1 LTLPPLDLLLPIL
14 SIAFLA
20 GLVQGLSGF
29 GSGLVAAPLLALL
42 LPLET
47 AVPLMTL
54 LSPLISLQ
62 NLLHLRQAIRFDR
75 VRVLLAGYVVGT
87 PLGLYLL
94 TRAPATLMLGV
105 LGVFLTGYALVSLT
119 GRQPRARWLREWR
132 FSLGVASGAL
142 GSAYSTSGP
151 PVILHVAAHPE
162 WEPDQQKATLALF
175 LGLSNLITLAAFGL
189 SGLYTGEIFGWFLW
203 AFPLLALG
211 TQAGILLYRRMGAH
225 DYRRLTFGLI
235 LAMGIILLWRAIAL
249 NP

>member
-1 LTLPPLDLLLPIL
+1 MAQLRFPRPSWISLTLAALL
-14 SIAFLA
+14 
-20 GLVQGLSGF
+20 
-29 GSGLVAAPLLALL
+29 LLALL

-75 VRVLLAGYVVGT
+75 VAILLMGYVVGT
-87 PLGLYLL
+87 PLGLFLL
-94 TRAPATLMLGV
+94 TRAPATLMLGT
-105 LGVFLTGYALVSLT
+105 LGIFLTGYALISLT

-132 FSLGVASGAL
+132 FGLGLVSGTL

-151 PVILHVAAHPE
+151 PIILHVAAHPE

-175 LGLSNLITLAAFGL
+175 LGLSNLITLVAFGL
-189 SGLYTGEIFGWFLW
+189 ADLYTGEIFGWFLW
-203 AFPLLALG
+203 GFPLLAAG

-235 LAMGIILLWRAIAL
+235 LAMGIVLLWRAVSL

>member
-1 LTLPPLDLLLPIL
+1 MTLPPLDLLLPIL

-94 TRAPATLMLGV
+94 TRAPATLMLGI
-105 LGVFLTGYALVSLT
+105 LGVFLTGYALVLSLIHI
-119 GRQPRARWLREWR
+119 
-132 FSLGVASGAL
+132 S
-142 GSAYSTSGP
+142 
-151 PVILHVAAHPE
+151 
-162 WEPDQQKATLALF
+162 EPTRP
-175 LGLSNLITLAAFGL
+175 
-189 SGLYTGEIFGWFLW
+189 Y
-203 AFPLLALG
+203 
-211 TQAGILLYRRMGAH
+211 
-225 DYRRLTFGLI
+225 
-235 LAMGIILLWRAIAL
+235 
-249 NP
+249 